1 MHSFPGQFAA
11 PAKVNFG
18 LRILGKRPDGYHAIQ
33 TILQMLN
40 LCDWLTF
47 CPSDADTIRLTC
59 IPSVLPTD
67 DRNLVVRAAKLL
79 QQTFQVRQGV
89 EITLDKRIPIAAG
102 LGGGSSDAA
111 TTLLVLNR
119 VWQLHCPQATLHRLA
134 AQLGSDVPF
143 FLDGPTALACGR
155 GEIFSPVSSP
165 PPLTGV
171 LLTPGV
177 LVSAGWAYG
186 QFNAQSSAIDLTMP
200 SILQALGKQD
210 LTLLADVMVNDLQ
223 PGVVMTYP
231 VIRPVQEALCA
242 VGALVTFMSGSGPTV
257 GGILP
262 PQLCLPEQTE
272 TALAVTQPSVSR
284 FLRDSGWIGRSFP
297 IKCLGESLSVHV

>member
-1 MHSFPGQFAA
+1 MHSFPHQFAA

-47 CPSDADTIRLTC
+47 YPNDADTIRLIC

-67 DRNLVVRAAKLL
+67 ERNLVVRAAKLL
-79 QQTFQVRQGV
+79 QRTFQVQRGV

-119 VWQLHCPQATLHRLA
+119 LWQLDCPQATLQHLA

-143 FLDGPTALACGR
+143 FLDGPTALVCGR
-155 GEIFSPVSSP
+155 GEILSPVSSP
-165 PPLTGV
+165 PPLTGI
-171 LLTPGV
+171 LLNPGFG
-177 LVSAGWAYG
+177 VSAGWAYG
-186 QFNAQSSAIDLTMP
+186 QFNGQSSATDLTMP
-200 SILQALGKQD
+200 SILQALGKRN
-210 LTLLADVMVNDLQ
+210 LTMLADAMVNDLQ
-223 PGVVMTYP
+223 PGVAMAYP
-231 VIRPVQEALCA
+231 VIHQLQEALCT
-242 VGALVTFMSGSGPTV
+242 VGALFTFMSGSGPTV
-257 GGILP
+257 GGIFP
-262 PQLCLPEQTE
+262 PTVDLSATVASLHRHSAWAVIPFTTLAESFHPE
-272 TALAVTQPSVSR
+272 
-284 FLRDSGWIGRSFP
+284 LR
-297 IKCLGESLSVHV
+297 C

>member
-67 DRNLVVRAAKLL
+67 DSNLVVRAAKLL

-89 EITLDKRIPIAAG
+89 EIALDKRIPIAAG

-155 GEIFSPVSSP
+155 GEILSPVSSP

-171 LLTPGV
+171 LLNPGFG
-177 LVSAGWAYG
+177 VSAGWAYG
-186 QFNAQSSAIDLTMP
+186 QFNGQSSATDLTMP

-231 VIRPVQEALCA
+231 VIRQVQEALCA

-257 GGILP
+257 GGIFPPTVDLP
-262 PQLCLPEQTE
+262 SAVASLRRHSAWAVIPFTTLSESFHPE
-272 TALAVTQPSVSR
+272 
-284 FLRDSGWIGRSFP
+284 LR
-297 IKCLGESLSVHV
+297 C

>member
-1 MHSFPGQFAA
+1 MYAFHGQFAA

-47 CPSDADTIRLTC
+47 RANDAGAIRLTC
-59 IPSVLPTD
+59 RPSTLPTD
-67 DRNLVVRAAKLL
+67 DGNLVVRAAKLL
-79 QQTFQVRQGV
+79 QQTCQVQQGV
-89 EITLDKRIPIAAG
+89 EILLDKRIPIAAG

-119 VWQLHCPQATLHRLA
+119 MWQLHHPQATLHHFA
-134 AQLGSDVPF
+134 TQLGSDVPF

-155 GEIFSPVSSP
+155 GEVLSPRSPP

-171 LLTPGV
+171 LVNPGFG
-177 LVSAGWAYG
+177 VSAGWAYG
-186 QFNAQSSAIDLTMP
+186 QFNGQSSATALTIP
-200 SILQALGKQD
+200 SILQALGNGD
-210 LTLLADVMVNDLQ
+210 LTSLADVMVNDLQ
-223 PGVVMTYP
+223 PGVAMAYP
-231 VIRPVQEALCA
+231 VIRQAQEALHL

-257 GGILP
+257 GGIFP
-262 PQLCLPEQTE
+262 PVVDLQTVVASLCRHSAWTVIPFTTLSESFHPE
-272 TALAVTQPSVSR
+272 
-284 FLRDSGWIGRSFP
+284 LR
-297 IKCLGESLSVHV
+297 C

>member
-1 MHSFPGQFAA
+1 MPSSYSHFAA

-47 CPSDADTIRLTC
+47 HPNDAGTIRLTC

-67 DRNLVVRAAKLL
+67 GGNLIVRTARLL
-79 QQTFQVRQGV
+79 QQTFQVQQGV
-89 EITLDKRIPIAAG
+89 DITLDKRIPIAAG

-119 VWQLHCPQATLHRLA
+119 VWQLHCPQATLHHLA

-143 FLDGPTALACGR
+143 FLNGPTALASGR
-155 GEIFSPVSSP
+155 GEVLSPLSPP

-171 LLTPGV
+171 LVNPGV
-177 LVSAGWAYG
+177 GVSAGWAYG
-186 QFNAQSSAIDLTMP
+186 QFNGQSSATDLTMS
-200 SILQALGKQD
+200 SILRALENHD

-223 PGVVMTYP
+223 PGVATVHP
-231 VIRPVQEALCA
+231 VIRQAQDALCA
-242 VGALVTFMSGSGPTV
+242 AGALVTFMSGSGPTV
-257 GGILP
+257 GGIFP
-262 PQLCLPEQTE
+262 PAIDLQVVVASLRRYSTWAVIPFTTLSQSFHPE
-272 TALAVTQPSVSR
+272 
-284 FLRDSGWIGRSFP
+284 LRG
-297 IKCLGESLSVHV
+297 